1 MITVTID
8 GKEIQTDPSKT
19 IIEAAFENGIYVPH
33 FCWHPGLSI
42 SGNCRMCLVEV
53 EKMPKQVIACSTRCM
68 DGMVVHVNSENA
80 IQAREA
86 VMEFILINHPLD
98 CPICDEAGECKLQ
111 DYAYRYSV
119 GESRFDEE
127 KEHKR
132 KRDELGP
139 HVMFDAER
147 CISCSRCIRFC
158 EDIVGYP
165 QLTFVERGDKVTI
178 ETFPGRKLDNPYSM
192 NVIDI
197 CPVGALTSR
206 EFRFQARA
214 WDMSETPGICTGC
227 ARGCNTDV
235 WVRQNAILRLTP
247 RENQEVNDFW
257 MCDKGRLE
265 SWKHVN
271 SETRV
276 EQPML
281 RKEGALQPVEWDE
294 ALASVASELKTFK
307 GEQVALIGSGFDTCE
322 DNYAAGR
329 FAHEVLKTGFVDL
342 LSHVVPGDQDEFLI
356 REDKTPNTA
365 GARMAGILPADES
378 HALAAIL
385 DGVREGR
392 IKALIVTDYR
402 AAEHP
407 ALIEAVEKA
416 QYAVAVVSNTS
427 ALTEKADAVLAAATF
442 AEKLGTMLNF
452 EKQLQLL
459 RPSIV
464 TAENERWMGTYAMSR
479 LDKFASEFDRWGR
492 MKKYDARSTGQ
503 IFADLAG
510 LMGASWRFR
519 QPEDIF
525 EEMAKK
531 IDMLRDLDYEKIGRW
546 GVRLSGETPDHLLPY
561 VYSDV
566 RP

>member
-53 EKMPKQVIACSTRCM
+53 ENMPKQVIACSTRCM
-68 DGMVVHVNSENA
+68 DGMVVHVNSEKA
-80 IQAREA
+80 ILAREA

-165 QLTFVERGDKVTI
+165 QLTFVERGDRVTI
-178 ETFPGRKLDNPYSM
+178 ETFPGKSLDNPYSM

-197 CPVGALTSR
+197 CPVGALTSK

-214 WDMSETPGICTGC
+214 WDMSETPGICIGC

-235 WVRQNAILRLTP
+235 WVRQNTILRLTP
-247 RENQEVNDFW
+247 RENQEVNIFW

-271 SETRV
+271 HASRV
-276 EQPML
+276 SQPML
-281 RKEGALQPVEWDE
+281 RKDGALRPVGWDE
-294 ALASVASELKTFK
+294 ALAAVASELKSFK
-307 GEQVALIGSGFDTCE
+307 GEQIAVIGSPFDTCE
-322 DNYAAGR
+322 DNYLLAR
-329 FAHEVLKTGFVDL
+329 FARQVLKTHFLDL
-342 LSHVVPGDQDEFLI
+342 IPHVVPGDQDTFLI
-356 REDKTPNTA
+356 REDKTPNRT
-365 GARMAGILPADES
+365 GAQLVGVTPQQAD
-378 HALAAIL
+378 HDLTAIL
-385 DGVREGR
+385 DGARQGR
-392 IKALIVTDYR
+392 IKAFIITDFR
-402 AAEHP
+402 AYEHT
-407 ALIEAVEKA
+407 ALLEAVDAA
-416 QYAVAVVSNTS
+416 QYSVAIVSNTS
-427 ALTEKADAVLAAATF
+427 GLTERADAVLAAATF

-452 EKQLQLL
+452 EKQLQLI
-459 RPSIV
+459 RPAVV
-464 TAENERWMGTYAMSR
+464 TAENERWMGPYAMSR

-492 MKKYDARSTGQ
+492 MKKYDARSTAQ
-503 IFADLAG
+503 IVIDLAG
-510 LMGASWRFR
+510 LMGSTWRLR

-525 EEMAKK
+525 EDMAAQIEALKG
-531 IDMLRDLDYEKIGRW
+531 LDYDVIGRW
-546 GVRLSGETPDHLLPY
+546 GVRLSGETPAHLLSY